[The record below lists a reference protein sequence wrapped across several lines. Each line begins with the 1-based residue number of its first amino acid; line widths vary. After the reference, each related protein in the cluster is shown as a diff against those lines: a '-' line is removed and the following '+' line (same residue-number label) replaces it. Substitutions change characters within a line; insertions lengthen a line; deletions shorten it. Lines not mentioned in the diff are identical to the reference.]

1 MSLLEHDLKRGAQT
15 MDQYLHKQALSAA
28 KIAEES
34 RWEYIAMILLE
45 KKQSVIMGIAVEQ
58 IKKHTIRYHL
68 YDFSSHSSLHCGIN
82 LRFQV

>member
-1 MSLLEHDLKRGAQT
+1 MSLLEHELKRGAQT

-45 KKQSVIMGIAVEQ
+45 KSRV
-58 IKKHTIRYHL
+58 
-68 YDFSSHSSLHCGIN
+68 
-82 LRFQV
+82 

>member
-1 MSLLEHDLKRGAQT
+1 MSLLEHELKRGAQT

-58 IKKHTIRYHL
+58 IKKTHN
-68 YDFSSHSSLHCGIN
+68 SVSSLRLFIAF
-82 LRFQV
+82 LAA